1 MKVSM
6 KGGENLPDLITQ
18 LEYNDPLVIISRKG
32 DDQDPYVR
40 RTDSLPIING
50 CITLFEIPS
59 TTKRVQISDMLEV
72 DQSYFE
78 QKNQLAP
85 NEFLV
90 HYQTGMIQFH
100 PSLEGTTK
108 LCTYYGKGLI
118 MYPASRIYA
127 MISRNP
133 DVVVTLQDYI
143 DEIELKLTQNTSLA
157 EQITASLAEM
167 KATTQQAK
175 LAIEQTA
182 EAIDATNEAA
192 AFARDAY
199 LTTKL
204 VWKEPVQSDKELYLA
219 YPHPNVGWT
228 VQTTNDGKRYRF
240 DGSKW
245 VLIDIFGSN
254 LQTVN
259 EHKDGLMSVA
269 EHLKLKSYPSTLSE
283 RVVVM
288 SLPDAVQGV
297 IVNNFSFPY
306 EGEIVEV
313 YASCATS
320 GETPTIISIEKTRNM
335 VDWTELTDR
344 RLTFPI
350 GARFD
355 DKQITFKDKRVAPK
369 DIFRVNMIQQGLLM
383 DNLTITFRIKT

>member
-1 MKVSM
+1 M

-18 LEYNDPLVIISRKG
+18 LEYNDPLVIISRTG

-78 QKNQLAP
+78 EKNQLAP

-143 DEIELKLTQNTSLA
+143 DEIELKLTQNTSLV
-157 EQITASLAEM
+157 EQITSALAEM

-192 AFARDAY
+192 AFAKDAY

-204 VWKEPVQSDKELYLA
+204 VWKEPVQSGKDLYLA

-254 LQTVN
+254 LQVVN

-269 EHLKLKSYPSTLSE
+269 DYLKLKSFPDTLTHKTIVFSF
-283 RVVVM
+283 
-288 SLPDAVQGV
+288 PDAVRGV
-297 IVNNFSFPY
+297 IENCFSFPFK
-306 EGEIVEV
+306 GEIVSF
-313 YASCATS
+313 YATCEDA
-320 GETPTIISIEKTRNM
+320 GETPTTISIERSRNM
-335 VDWTELTDR
+335 GDWTEITNR
-344 RLTFPI
+344 RLTFQPNQKV
-350 GARFD
+350 D
-355 DKQITFKDKRVAPK
+355 DGLVTFYNLEVRPRDK
-369 DIFRVNMIQQGLLM
+369 FRLHMNQQGAGFY
-383 DNLTITFRIKT
+383 NLTASFIIKVVN